1 MTVIPLVSVEQI
13 VGHLLGDGGLAIT
26 NSSVNSY
33 FYFTQTFKRFEYSF
47 FVFASLSFLCEVYPD
62 LQKSVRK
69 GTKISSLRV
78 RTRSY
83 PGFKLL
89 HTLFYHNNGGNNYIK
104 FVSDDLIN
112 YLTARALAYWFMDD
126 GAYAVSGYYF
136 HTKGFT
142 FLDVYRLAGM
152 LHYKFNLSITVQS
165 HENRPVI
172 YIKSESKLY
181 FKNLIVKYMHPS
193 MMYKLG

>member
-1 MTVIPLVSVEQI
+1 M
-13 VGHLLGDGGLAIT
+13 LLPIGLWMMGLMQYP
-26 NSSVNSY
+26 SY
-33 FYFTQTFKRFEYSF
+33 S
-47 FVFASLSFLCEVYPD
+47 
-62 LQKSVRK
+62 
-69 GTKISSLRV
+69 
-78 RTRSY
+78 
-83 PGFKLL
+83 
-89 HTLFYHNNGGNNYIK
+89 
-104 FVSDDLIN
+104 
-112 YLTARALAYWFMDD
+112 
-126 GAYAVSGYYF
+126 
-136 HTKGFT
+136 

>member
-1 MTVIPLVSVEQI
+1 MLQI
-13 VGHLLGDGGLAIT
+13 VPLILNFILLKPLNVLNI
-26 NSSVNSY
+26 V
-33 FYFTQTFKRFEYSF
+33 F

-69 GTKISSLRV
+69 RTKISSLRV

-104 FVSDDLIN
+104 FVSPWPAPDQAWAGARADDLIN

-165 HENRPVI
+165 HKNRPVI

-193 MMYKLG
+193 MMYKLGK